1 MRDKSKEE
9 ASYNVKIKMI
19 DSTEVKYWNKKDKKL
34 DNVFKEFDVSTDLH
48 KNKKLKLNTRYSF
61 IIF

>member
-1 MRDKSKEE
+1 
-9 ASYNVKIKMI
+9 MI

>member
-1 MRDKSKEE
+1 MRNKAKEGR
-9 ASYNVKIKMI
+9 YYIKIKMI
-19 DSTEVKYWNKKDKKL
+19 DCTEVRYWNKKDRKL

-61 IIF
+61 IVF